1 MTELNQ
7 TKASRLKHAL
17 SDWREVV
24 LHVNSILTWDQEW
37 YSGVVFGIVTAFYLA
52 VWYWDPTLVTF
63 VAFSGL
69 FLTLA
74 DYVGPKII
82 NQIYSQDQWTSMKE
96 RKFDDICENA
106 VNGMDKLDNLWQ
118 FCREART
125 QKPVFHFI
133 GTLLFF
139 FSLAALGNRINNF
152 FLAYILTNAFL
163 MLPGLH
169 KKGIL
174 QQYGASFLLKI
185 NEVVKGKD
193 YLKKAE

>member
-1 MTELNQ
+1 ML
-7 TKASRLKHAL
+7 RYHLL
-17 SDWREVV
+17 
-24 LHVNSILTWDQEW
+24 
-37 YSGVVFGIVTAFYLA
+37 
-52 VWYWDPTLVTF
+52 
-63 VAFSGL
+63 L
-69 FLTLA
+69 F
-74 DYVGPKII
+74 
-82 NQIYSQDQWTSMKE
+82 QIYSMDQWTSVKE

-118 FCREART
+118 FCQEARI

-152 FLAYILTNAFL
+152 FLAYILTNAFF

-169 KKGIL
+169 KRGIL
-174 QQYGASFLLKI
+174 QQYGASILLKI

-193 YLKKAE
+193 YLKKAEWTCTNIVPLLFPPLPFFLTKDCTPFNILSSDFFIVRRLLTKEKIVSLLAFV

>member
-1 MTELNQ
+1 ML
-7 TKASRLKHAL
+7 RYHLL
-17 SDWREVV
+17 
-24 LHVNSILTWDQEW
+24 
-37 YSGVVFGIVTAFYLA
+37 
-52 VWYWDPTLVTF
+52 
-63 VAFSGL
+63 L
-69 FLTLA
+69 F
-74 DYVGPKII
+74 
-82 NQIYSQDQWTSMKE
+82 QIYSMDQWTSVKE

-118 FCREART
+118 FCQEARI

-152 FLAYILTNAFL
+152 FLAYILTNAFF

-169 KKGIL
+169 KRGIL
-174 QQYGASFLLKI
+174 QQYGASILLKI

-193 YLKKAE
+193 YLKKAN